1 MIELQKQ
8 INGLLWQI
16 KSEQSKGKNSAENE
30 NQIDLASVKKAYEV
44 LNGEKLDTVEDCF
57 KYFASI
63 NLLNAY
69 VKKDYAE
76 TNIKDNY
83 SFKKIVINAVD
94 RLNKFCPSGVD
105 FGASQSDK
113 VIYLQV
119 YDMQFSFHS
128 CLPKN
133 CNLQLKEMQWQN
145 VRLQPYALEI
155 FNLAMHF

>member
-8 INGLLWQI
+8 ISCLLSQI
-16 KSEQSKGKNSAENE
+16 KSEQDKVKDCAEKE
-30 NQIDLASVKKAYEV
+30 NKIDMASVKKAYEV
-44 LNGEKLDTVEDCF
+44 LNSEKLDTVEDCF

-83 SFKKIVINAVD
+83 SFKKFVINAVNG
-94 RLNKFCPSGVD
+94 LIKFCPSGVD

>member
-83 SFKKIVINAVD
+83 SFKKFVINAVD

-133 CNLQLKEMQWQN
+133 CNLSLKDMKWQC
-145 VRLQPYALEI
+145 
-155 FNLAMHF
+155 